1 MNLLAPVSTIMTEN
15 LITVGPEDNL
25 KKIQDIFETNNIH
38 HLPVIDKGQLSG
50 MLSKSDYL
58 FFRRGFIKDD
68 SDNELD
74 QLRLKTSKVKEIMT
88 DRLAILEPTDR
99 IQAAVEV
106 FKENL
111 FHAIPV
117 VENGFLRGI
126 VTTLDIIN
134 HLSNDISNSEQQIIK
149 S

>member
-25 KKIQDIFETNNIH
+25 KKVQEIFETKNIH
-38 HLPVIDKGQLSG
+38 HIPVIDKGQLTG
-50 MLSKSDYL
+50 ILSKSDYL
-58 FFRRGFIKDD
+58 FYRRGFV
-68 SDNELD
+68 SDNYDNDLD
-74 QLRLKTSKVKEIMT
+74 QLRLKTGKVKEIMT
-88 DRLAILEPTDR
+88 TGLAKLEPNDR
-99 IQAAVEV
+99 IQAAVEI

-111 FHAIPV
+111 FHAIPIV
-117 VENGFLRGI
+117 NDGYLKGI

-134 HLSNDISNSEQQIIK
+134 HLSKDISNAEQI

>member
-1 MNLLAPVSTIMTEN
+1 MNLLAPVSTIMTKD
-15 LITVGPEDNL
+15 LITLGPEDNL
-25 KKIQDIFETNNIH
+25 KKVQEIFESKNIH
-38 HLPVIDKGQLSG
+38 HLPVVDKGRLTG

-58 FFRRGFIKDD
+58 FFRKGFVNDEAE
-68 SDNELD
+68 NELD
-74 QLRLKTSKVKEIMT
+74 QMRLKTSKVKEVMT
-88 DRLAILEPTDR
+88 DRLAKLEPQDR

-117 VENGFLRGI
+117 VEDGYLRGI

-134 HLSNDISNSEQQIIK
+134 HLSRDISNSEQTV
-149 S
+149 